1 MRLSL
6 RSGLVMGLMAA
17 TPMRR
22 TMVVVAL
29 MALAMVEAAVA
40 HADEATFAGCS
51 EGTVERLRFVEQRL
65 DQRRSYAGWWW
76 KGWTGFYGIGMVVES
91 VQAGT
96 EDDGGKRADY
106 IVSAAKAGF
115 GVGRLL
121 LYPPTA
127 KEGADAMRVIA
138 PSDEAACRERLR
150 VGEELLRT
158 NAKESASRW
167 SWKRHAANVAINVAG
182 GLIVAEGFDESRGW
196 RSAGIGIA
204 VGEAMT
210 FSHPW
215 KADDDLVEY
224 EQRFGTN
231 PDLAPRPVSWT
242 VAPRLGGLQLLVT
255 F

>member
-1 MRLSL
+1 MLIS
-6 RSGLVMGLMAA
+6 LMA
-17 TPMRR
+17 MS
-22 TMVVVAL
+22 VVA
-29 MALAMVEAAVA
+29 AATA
-40 HADEATFAGCS
+40 YADEAALARCS
-51 EGTVERLRFVEQRL
+51 DGTAERLRFVEERL

-76 KGWTGFYGIGMVVES
+76 KGWTGFYGIGVVVES

-127 KEGADAMRVIA
+127 KDGADAVRSIE
-138 PSDEAACRERLR
+138 PSDESACRERLR

-231 PDLAPRPVSWT
+231 ADLAPRPVSWT
-242 VAPRLGGLQLLVT
+242 VAPRLGGLALHVT

>member
-1 MRLSL
+1 
-6 RSGLVMGLMAA
+6 
-17 TPMRR
+17 MRR
-22 TMVVVAL
+22 ALLAVSVVAMGVL
-29 MALAMVEAAVA
+29 AAAAARADDAALAR
-40 HADEATFAGCS
+40 CS
-51 EGTVERLRFVEQRL
+51 DGTAERLRFVEERL
-65 DQRRSYAGWWW
+65 DQRRAYAGWWW
-76 KGWTGFYGIGMVVES
+76 KGWTGFYGIGVVVQS

-106 IVSAAKAGF
+106 IVSAAKASF

-127 KEGADAMRVIA
+127 KEGGDPMRAIE
-138 PSDEAACRERLR
+138 PSDESTCRERLR
-150 VGEELLRT
+150 VGEELMRT

-210 FSHPW
+210 LSHPW

-242 VAPRLGGLQLLVT
+242 IAPRLGGLALHVT